1 MNKTCF
7 IFSTFFCLHFLC
19 SSEEDFTGEE
29 EEMPSFRGKGHM
41 NKSNNEKQ
49 HHLRM
54 GFFFLP
60 PAVTYCVQIVGLVSL
75 LC

>member
-1 MNKTCF
+1 
-7 IFSTFFCLHFLC
+7 
-19 SSEEDFTGEE
+19 
-29 EEMPSFRGKGHM
+29 MPSFRGKGHM